1 MLSNDVFSSGLLIS
15 TAGTESPNFH
25 KNLAATSKKVTVWR
39 VEDFEESLVDWNQF
53 QPSNPTQLTLAHR
66 KELHPHQVD
75 AITDVRAGFDAGA
88 DRGQMIMACGT
99 GKTFTSLRLAEQVVG
114 AGGRVLFLVPSI
126 NLLSQTVVEWA
137 NDAEV
142 PLSTFAVCSDRHAG
156 KRKKGDEDMSAN
168 DLQVPASTD
177 VESLLDEWRARA
189 TPTQMAVVF
198 STYQSMD
205 VIAAAQQ
212 AGLGRFDLIV
222 CDEAHRT
229 TGGTGPK
236 SDASSFVKVH

>member
-1 MLSNDVFSSGLLIS
+1 M
-15 TAGTESPNFH
+15 
-25 KNLAATSKKVTVWR
+25 
-39 VEDFEESLVDWNQF
+39 VDWNQF